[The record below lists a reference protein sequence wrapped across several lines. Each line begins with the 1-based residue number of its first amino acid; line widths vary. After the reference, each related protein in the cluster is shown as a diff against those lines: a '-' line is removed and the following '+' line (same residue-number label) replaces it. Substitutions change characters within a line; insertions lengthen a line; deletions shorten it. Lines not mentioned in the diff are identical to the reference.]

1 VIACLGDRF
10 CAGKALLD
18 CFCIAGSG
26 ALVLLCVVHFVWLL
40 DLSLLVFSR

>member
-1 VIACLGDRF
+1 VTGF
-10 CAGKALLD
+10 ALVRPYWD